1 MRPRRESQ
9 HAGQACSLFPIVD
22 GSDAARGAVQL
33 RRVTGTVREAHV
45 SSRATRLLRF
55 ATWLA
60 PSLPLELFGAIAA
73 AAGDALGSSTTLASI
88 TDRSGPDPGCDPL
101 TAGEVDVGFL
111 CAPAYLE
118 LRRCG
123 APVELLG
130 VSPLF
135 DDERAAG
142 RPLYFSDVIVSSSS
156 RVRALAELR
165 GGVLAFNDPSSLSGW
180 HCFHAELPRG
190 EDVRSFFREARCSGA
205 HLRSL
210 ELVAAGEADV
220 AAIDSNVLRMVIRSS
235 PRLAARI
242 RILHTWG
249 PWPIQPIVVRSA
261 LDGMVKRRL
270 REALLASR
278 FSSSTR
284 SALRRFGLVGFASVR
299 DGDDGWGI
307 VEGSGGGRAR
317 RGPSDPLL
325 PAWEQAR
332 LRG

>member
-1 MRPRRESQ
+1 MRLHCDSQ
-9 HAGQACSLFPIVD
+9 AAGQACSIFSDVV
-22 GSDAARGAVQL
+22 GSAAAQGAIQPGRATGAVRGAH
-33 RRVTGTVREAHV
+33 A
-45 SSRATRLLRF
+45 SRTATSQLRF

-60 PSLPLELFGAIAA
+60 PSLPLELFDAIAT
-73 AAGDALGSSTTLASI
+73 AAGGVLGTSTTLASI
-88 TDRSGPDPGCDPL
+88 SDRSGPDPGSDPL

-111 CAPAYLE
+111 CAPAYVE

-142 RPLYFSDVIVSSSS
+142 RPLYFSDVVVSSSS
-156 RVRALAELR
+156 RVRELAELR

-180 HCFHAELPRG
+180 HCFGAGLPRG
-190 EDVRSFFREARCSGA
+190 EDVRAFFREARCSGS

-220 AAIDSNVLRMVIRSS
+220 AAIDSNVLRIVLRSS
-235 PRLAARI
+235 PRIAARI
-242 RILHTWG
+242 RILHTLG

-261 LDGMVKRRL
+261 LDDQVKRRL

-278 FSSSTR
+278 FASSTR
-284 SALRRFGLVGFASVR
+284 SALRRFGLIGFAPVR
-299 DGDDGWGI
+299 DGDDAWGI
-307 VEGSGGGRAR
+307 VEGWGAGA
-317 RGPSDPLL
+317 
-325 PAWEQAR
+325 
-332 LRG
+332 